1 MKPRKYE
8 TNLIEI
14 INMKNGTGWWD
25 KGRKGGGTVA

>member
-14 INMKNGTGWWD
+14 FILKKDTGWWG
-25 KGRKGGGTVA
+25 KGKKGGGTVA